1 MAGST
6 SSGCGGVKPALPQ
19 RSRRRSMVGEA
30 RPTRFDA
37 PPLPGMVAS
46 SSMPQLDK
54 RSSTSH
60 VVSVVA
66 PLRIADKKRSST
78 ISITA
83 SASCTPTMPQKSRFR
98 SSVDS
103 HTKSPPGP
111 SGAADDSTES
121 SPSSI
126 ATSLADGEL
135 GRAYTHDAVFT
146 HHVAKHARK
155 RSSLAAVPMGISRS
169 HQEMID
175 DSPGTFHRTEAA
187 GLFDSVRG
195 LMHDL
200 QLDIGRDDA
209 KSKPEAGQDLR
220 SWLASPQR
228 TEPCSAPAINV
239 TTDTP
244 ESSPQAIPP
253 KADGSD
259 GGGSEGTSPRPGG
272 LWGFLRTP
280 SPLPMRT
287 STASSYSST
296 SSFIASDPTASSTL
310 SLFSNLLGRSTPE
323 TSSPEEAPVRLAR
336 TRVDEEKLA
345 HLMISCA
352 DTRHVLKTECDP
364 AKLRDTGLRL
374 EKAWRDQLQEAGAL
388 RTKLAVA
395 QDTVEDLEDE
405 NRQLRKQIAQL
416 AEIIVEREEQLR
428 KAEQQRNEAVER
440 NRQLE
445 QQYQST

>member
-1 MAGST
+1 MPGST
-6 SSGCGGVKPALPQ
+6 SSGSGGAKPALPQ

-46 SSMPQLDK
+46 SSMPQLAQ

-60 VVSVVA
+60 TVSVVA

-78 ISITA
+78 ISTA
-83 SASCTPTMPQKSRFR
+83 SASCTPTMPPKSRFR
-98 SSVDS
+98 NSVDS
-103 HTKSPPGP
+103 KSPPHTHL
-111 SGAADDSTES
+111 DDSTGS
-121 SPSSI
+121 SPSSV

-146 HHVAKHARK
+146 HDLTQHGRK
-155 RSSLAAVPMGISRS
+155 RSSLSAIPMGISKS

-175 DSPGTFHRTEAA
+175 DSPVTSHRIEAA

-220 SWLASPQR
+220 SWLSSPQR
-228 TEPCSAPAINV
+228 SEPSSAPAISV

-244 ESSPQAIPP
+244 ESSPQPIPP
-253 KADGSD
+253 KADETD
-259 GGGSEGTSPRPGG
+259 AGGSEGTSPRAGG

-280 SPLPMRT
+280 SPLPIRT

-323 TSSPEEAPVRLAR
+323 TSLPEEAPVRLAR
-336 TRVDEEKLA
+336 TRIDEEKLA
-345 HLMISCA
+345 QLMVSCA
-352 DTRHVLKTECDP
+352 DTRHVLKTESDP

-416 AEIIVEREEQLR
+416 AEIIVEREDQLR
-428 KAEQQRNEAVER
+428 TTEQQRNEAVER
-440 NRQLE
+440 NKQLE
-445 QQYQST
+445 KQYQSTLSA